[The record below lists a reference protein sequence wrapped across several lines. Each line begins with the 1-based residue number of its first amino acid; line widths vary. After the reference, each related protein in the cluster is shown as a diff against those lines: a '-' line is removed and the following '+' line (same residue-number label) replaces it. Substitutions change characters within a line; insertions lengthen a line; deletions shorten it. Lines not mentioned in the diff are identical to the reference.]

1 MIQCVIFSV
10 IGYDLA
16 QIEKRPESIKVRRVA
31 PHEERPSL

>member
-16 QIEKRPESIKVRRVA
+16 QIEKRLASIKVGRIA